1 MPESVPGPVDES
13 VAEYTRLEAR
23 KKELEAEKERLEQE
37 MRALREKAHE
47 EASLIEESRIKLE
60 EAFAK
65 HVEEVDRVEKLLDE
79 NTKMSEAILSRITSG
94 EKTMTDE
101 ERKRQYGALA
111 QVRRQQEELSERRL
125 VLEQELSR
133 FIEEEI
139 RCYTMSHGSSE
150 ESQPAVSVQAEP
162 HPEQGGSS
170 VYPEETQAPDDARI
184 ESTEEEVPSEVYE
197 RLQASAAVYAQRYFG
212 KLAREKERYILDKFL
227 SLWRKMTPEQ
237 REEYTH
243 PVYVPSKVT
252 AEDVWE
258 QGKLLYTS
266 EGLDQPAMI
275 QIARKDEEAMDNTE
289 AVIFVARSPET
300 MPMEDWEKKTRL
312 EEVLSPRELLS
323 YVSLFI
329 DTDIYLPHYR
339 KEASEEVPYLK
350 TAKTNSKRSSE
361 KYNDCSGYI
370 WVKSFDVTKYEPER
384 AITAYKVI
392 RDQEA

>member
-13 VAEYTRLEAR
+13 VAEYNRLEAR

-79 NTKMSEAILSRITSG
+79 TTKMSEAILSRITSG
-94 EKTMTDE
+94 EKTMTGE
-101 ERKRQYGALA
+101 ELKEQYRALA
-111 QVRRQQEELSERRL
+111 QVVRQKKRLSERRL
-125 VLEQELSR
+125 ALEQELSR

-170 VYPEETQAPDDARI
+170 VYPEATQTPDDARI
-184 ESTEEEVPSEVYE
+184 ESTEEVPSEVYE

-300 MPMEDWEKKTRL
+300 MSMEDWEKKTRL
-312 EEVLSPRELLS
+312 EEVLSPREFLS
-323 YVSLFI
+323 HASLFI

-339 KEASEEVPYLK
+339 KEVSEEVPYLK
-350 TAKTNSKRSSE
+350 TVKTYSKRSSE

-384 AITAYKVI
+384 KITAYKVI